1 MSNVIESLKGTLQR
15 GSTVP
20 IDNGR
25 IKGSDA
31 KLNDEMTQLEKL
43 VADGI
48 VKLRAAV
55 RDGQAAAADAVQ
67 HVENVTESLKKEIG
81 ELEAE
86 LETRD
91 KEVDELKSKID
102 VLEKLVTQQEAAMR
116 QAKAHADEEAKRTR
130 NLAALEAQVRERE
143 EIGRAK
149 DLTFKGLERD
159 LNARIQELENQLKS
173 QERLLADKDRQMID
187 LNSQLATLTNRI
199 KGMSS
204 FFKQAEALATVEPQ
218 NVGKVV
224 PLQSLKGPEPK
235 TTEPQHQNSEL
246 VSKAADAAPQTVSR
260 QFFNHVISEL
270 AEVLGPF
277 SLIIVR
283 DHVRALGES
292 METFPTA
299 RVIELVETLSKEIT
313 DEKLKV
319 RFRERVVEKL

>member
-15 GSTVP
+15 GRTIP
-20 IDNGR
+20 IGNGR
-25 IKGSDA
+25 IKGSDE
-31 KLNDEMTQLEKL
+31 KLNDEMDQLEKL

-48 VKLRAAV
+48 VKLRTAV
-55 RDGQAAAADAVQ
+55 RDGQAAAADAAR
-67 HVENVTESLKKEIG
+67 HAENVIESLKTEIG
-81 ELEAE
+81 E

-91 KEVDELKSKID
+91 KEVDELKSKIN

-116 QAKAHADEEAKRTR
+116 QVKAHADEEAKRAR

-143 EIGRAK
+143 EIDRAK

-159 LNARIQELENQLKS
+159 LNAKIQELENQLKNKD
-173 QERLLADKDRQMID
+173 RLLADKDRQMDD
-187 LNSQLATLTNRI
+187 LNSQLTTLTNRI

-204 FFKQAEALATVEPQ
+204 FFKQAEALATVETR
-218 NVGKVV
+218 NVGEVV
-224 PLQSLKGPEPK
+224 PVQSLK
-235 TTEPQHQNSEL
+235 TTEPQHKNSEV
-246 VSKAADAAPQTVSR
+246 VSKAADAAPQTLSR
-260 QFFNHVISEL
+260 QFFDHVTSEL

-299 RVIELVETLSKEIT
+299 RVMELVEILSKEIA

-319 RFRERVVEKL
+319 RFCERVVEKL